1 MSCDSQKPQG
11 PSPVSVWV
19 IITVNVTHQDFS
31 LREAP
36 LMLGWV
42 KLKKTKKQNSLKI
55 LKYLLVNSGLYIRYK
70 YLGISMLLSYASL
83 HFSYFK
89 LSKRPLDTAAQFC
102 SCSEHMNISEVQHW
116 HTVSVPLHPRGV
128 AQLWNS
134 SKPNWENNIFLW
146 IWLCVHRGVAM
157 LQQE

>member
-1 MSCDSQKPQG
+1 
-11 PSPVSVWV
+11 
-19 IITVNVTHQDFS
+19 
-31 LREAP
+31 
-36 LMLGWV
+36 
-42 KLKKTKKQNSLKI
+42 
-55 LKYLLVNSGLYIRYK
+55 
-70 YLGISMLLSYASL
+70 MLLSYASL

-134 SKPNWENNIFLW
+134 SKPNWENNIFLFMDLA
-146 IWLCVHRGVAM
+146 LCAQGRCHATTGVTHASWQHIYTSHTGTTLYERTDSSKPCGPSSGSNNTETHVLLSNL
-157 LQQE
+157 LQSGPNSAQAGNKRRRRSTHLT